1 MPPRKGAAP
10 MTIARLRSLVNANE
24 VDAIAKAMG
33 IGRPAAKET
42 TGELRT
48 RSRTEGPKAPSGPGG
63 LRGRSRD
70 AGRRVDTTAGMRTRS
85 RTMPKR
91 VTKQV
96 AKRDRGGPGGR

>member
-1 MPPRKGAAP
+1 MPRKGESK
-10 MTIARLRSLVNANE
+10 MTMARLRSLVNANE
-24 VDAIAKAMG
+24 VDTIAAAFG
-33 IGRPAAKET
+33 IGRPAPKET

-48 RSRTEGPKAPSGPGG
+48 RSRTEGTTAPSGPGG
-63 LRGRSRD
+63 LRARRRIPRRPGESTLGPRS
-70 AGRRVDTTAGMRTRS
+70 RS